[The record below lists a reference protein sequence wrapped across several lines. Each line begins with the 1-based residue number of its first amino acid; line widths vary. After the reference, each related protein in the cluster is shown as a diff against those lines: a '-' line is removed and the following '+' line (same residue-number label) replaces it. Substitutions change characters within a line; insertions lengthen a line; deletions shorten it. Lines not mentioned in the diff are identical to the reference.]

1 VSLSKIRLRTTYVNW
16 SVCGRADATSLG
28 HAPHP
33 IPSGRRCVTLLAN
46 AGTRASGPQGRAC
59 HLVGWGKGN
68 PGFPF
73 PQPPLAT
80 PGAPSGRG
88 AVRQAHRRWGTPGSL
103 PLNRRWGHL
112 APPQAGAR
120 FDRLTAGGESRV
132 PLSPTAVSDAWHP
145 FRQGRGSTGSPQVG
159 NPGFPFPQPP
169 LGAPGTPSGRGA
181 VRQAHRRWGTP
192 GSPFPNRRWGHLAPP
207 QAGAR
212 FDRLTAGG
220 EPRVPCPSTAVGGT
234 WHPLRQ
240 GRGSTGSPQ
249 VGNPGFPF
257 PQPPV
262 GAAGTPT
269 GRGMGNPGFPIP

>member
-88 AVRQAHRRWGTPGSL
+88 AVRQAHRRWGTPGS
-103 PLNRRWGHL
+103 
-112 APPQAGAR
+112 
-120 FDRLTAGGESRV
+120 
-132 PLSPTAVSDAWHP
+132 
-145 FRQGRGSTGSPQVG
+145 
-159 NPGFPFPQPP
+159 
-169 LGAPGTPSGRGA
+169 
-181 VRQAHRRWGTP
+181 
-192 GSPFPNRRWGHLAPP
+192 PFPNRRWGHLASP

-220 EPRVPCPSTAVGGT
+220 EPRFPLSPTAGGSGWHPHRQGYGEPRVPHSLTAVGGA
-234 WHPLRQ
+234 WRPHRQ
-240 GRGSTGSPQ
+240 GCSSTGSPQ
-249 VGNPGFPF
+249 VGNPGFPVCSHQCIG
-257 PQPPV
+257 PAEEGTALQKGCYNSSKRV
-262 GAAGTPT
+262 GLPEGRLFTLLPGARAACPHE
-269 GRGMGNPGFPIP
+269 PGCG